1 MMLGAE
7 NSTWQM
13 VHMAQF
19 LLPPAPIRGSTQAT
33 HFWVR
38 HHSSQGEQGHSWPL
52 GPMPLAHPPGHSS
65 NTQNAGTHAAAIYPP
80 PRDHPCHAPKFPP
93 SHPSPNTLYL
103 HYAPWSGCSA
113 PSKQGSDLGFS
124 ARSEDIPFRPLQ
136 PSQVAAARSLILQG
150 RERLCVLRAPRGFR
164 SALLPPP
171 LPSHQ
176 HPGWP
181 GPAHGYQSPSS

>member
-1 MMLGAE
+1 MPAPQFLHLENGGNDSTNLTWETNYMMLGAE

-65 NTQNAGTHAAAIYPP
+65 NTQNAGTHAAEIYPP

-93 SHPSPNTLYL
+93 SHLSPSTSTTP
-103 HYAPWSGCSA
+103 PG
-113 PSKQGSDLGFS
+113 
-124 ARSEDIPFRPLQ
+124 
-136 PSQVAAARSLILQG
+136 AAALHPANRALTLASLHALKTYPFV
-150 RERLCVLRAPRGFR
+150 LCNPLR
-164 SALLPPP
+164 
-171 LPSHQ
+171 
-176 HPGWP
+176 
-181 GPAHGYQSPSS
+181 